1 MSERNYRRVLGIVV
15 AICILLAVALGY
27 VLFRDHRTA
36 ATDDNDPVIAR
47 GPAKGPDATAQ
58 PMTMKDRRVR
68 RLCAQSH
75 TGTAVAAAP
84 TSNRRENGSS
94 RDAGA
99 Q

>member
-27 VLFRDHRTA
+27 VLLRNHRTA
-36 ATDDNDPVIAR
+36 RNGRQRSGHRQSTSQRAGRNSAGNDER
-47 GPAKGPDATAQ
+47 SL
-58 PMTMKDRRVR
+58 VR

-84 TSNRRENGSS
+84 TSNRCENGSS
-94 RDAGA
+94 RDASA